1 MKLEV
6 IATSLSD
13 LKQINQSQADRIE
26 YCVNLEV
33 GGLTPTHQEILAFLD
48 QAKLPVN
55 VMVRPTSRDFYY
67 TESEFQQMLRDV
79 KFLSQTSA
87 NGIVVGILDYD
98 DTIDFERMQA
108 IMELKGDKEVTFH
121 RAFEWVTDQ
130 KQGLKDLAKLGIN
143 SLLTSGHGQINKA
156 LPLLKELHDQHLVK
170 IIGGSGI
177 NLANVVAISEVV
189 DEIHVGT
196 AIRQEPNWYSPID
209 VTKINQFKALIK

>member
-121 RAFEWVTDQ
+121 RAFE
-130 KQGLKDLAKLGIN
+130 
-143 SLLTSGHGQINKA
+143 
-156 LPLLKELHDQHLVK
+156 
-170 IIGGSGI
+170 
-177 NLANVVAISEVV
+177 
-189 DEIHVGT
+189 
-196 AIRQEPNWYSPID
+196 
-209 VTKINQFKALIK
+209 